1 MSRRGHADE
10 RCARPHGRIAPA
22 ARGAGRVR
30 GGFRRGVRAAAVL
43 VALCL
48 AGCAHGRGDTLVFW
62 TFGPEGDAVTKL
74 LPDFERTHPDIHVEV
89 QQLPLSAAHQK
100 LLTAIA
106 GGTAPDMA
114 QLGNT
119 WLPEMVALHA
129 LAPLQQRVAASAAVV
144 PADYF
149 ASIWATNVNGGQL
162 YGIPWYVDTRL
173 LFYRSDLLKQAGFDA
188 PPRDWAE
195 WRRMLAALSHPA
207 RKVYGILLP
216 TNEYEQLLSL
226 ALQQPDP
233 LLRDDDSRGNFE
245 SAGFKRALGFYVDTF
260 RLRQAPVVTNV
271 EVGNPWEEFGRGVYA
286 FYFSG
291 PWNVAEF
298 RKRLPASEQGDWA
311 TAPLPG
317 PDGPGAGLAGG
328 ASLVVFR
335 ASKHQRAAWALVEYL
350 SQPQVQQRFY
360 RLTGDMPPR
369 RSSWDS
375 PLLQDDAAMHAFR
388 DQLERVKPTPA
399 VPEWER
405 IAVMMQQV
413 AARAVAGELTVDQ
426 AAAEMDRQADIIL
439 AKRRSLLDGAEA
451 KR

>member
-1 MSRRGHADE
+1 MKLRAGHVAWW
-10 RCARPHGRIAPA
+10 RWLSIAA
-22 ARGAGRVR
+22 
-30 GGFRRGVRAAAVL
+30 
-43 VALCL
+43 ALCL
-48 AGCAHGRGDTLVFW
+48 AACSGRRDDALVFW
-62 TFGPEGDAVTKL
+62 TFGPEDDAVTRL

-129 LAPLQQRVAASAAVV
+129 LAPLQRRVAASSTVMAS
-144 PADYF
+144 DYF
-149 ASIWATNVNGGQL
+149 ASIWATNLSNGQL

-233 LLRDDDSRGNFE
+233 LLRDDDTRGNFE
-245 SAGFKRALGFYVDTF
+245 SPGFRRALGFYVDTF
-260 RLRQAPVVTNV
+260 RLRQAPDVTNV
-271 EVGNPWEEFGRGVYA
+271 EVSDPWDEFGRGVYA
-286 FYFSG
+286 FYLSG

-298 RKRLPASEQGDWA
+298 RKRLPANEQGDWA

-317 PDGPGAGLAGG
+317 PEGPGAGLAGG

-335 ASKHQRAAWALVEYL
+335 ASKHRHEAWALIEYL
-350 SQPQVQQRFY
+350 SQPRVQQRFY

-369 RSSWDS
+369 RSSWNS
-375 PLLQDDAAMHAFR
+375 PLLQHDPAMQAFR

-426 AAAEMDRQADIIL
+426 AAAEMDRRADAIL
-439 AKRRSLLDGAEA
+439 AKRRALLGRQASS
-451 KR
+451 R

>member
-1 MSRRGHADE
+1 ML
-10 RCARPHGRIAPA
+10 A
-22 ARGAGRVR
+22 A
-30 GGFRRGVRAAAVL
+30 L
-43 VALCL
+43 LCL
-48 AGCAHGRGDTLVFW
+48 AACAHRRDDTLVFW
-62 TFGPEGDAVTKL
+62 TFGPEGEAVAKL
-74 LPDFERTHPDIHVEV
+74 LPDFERTHPGIRVEV

-106 GGTAPDMA
+106 GNTAPDMA

-129 LAPLQQRVAASAAVV
+129 LAPLQRRVAASTTVTAS
-144 PADYF
+144 DYF
-149 ASIWATNVNGGQL
+149 ASIWATNVSDGQL

-173 LFYRSDLLKQAGFDA
+173 LFYRSDLLRQAGFDA

-233 LLRDDDSRGNFE
+233 LLRDDDTRGNFQ

-260 RLRQAPVVTNV
+260 RLQQAPDVTNV
-271 EVGNPWEEFGRGVYA
+271 EVSDPWDEFGRGVYA
-286 FYFSG
+286 FYLSG
-291 PWNVAEF
+291 PWNIAEF
-298 RKRLPASEQGDWA
+298 RKRLPASEQADWA

-317 PDGPGAGLAGG
+317 PNGPGAGLAGG

-335 ASKHQRAAWALVEYL
+335 TSRHQRAAWALIEYL
-350 SQPQVQQRFY
+350 AQPRVQQRFY
-360 RLTGDMPPR
+360 QLTGDMPPR
-369 RSSWDS
+369 RASWDS
-375 PLLQDDAAMHAFR
+375 PLLQDDAAMRAFR
-388 DQLERVKPTPA
+388 NQLERVKPTPA

-426 AAAEMDRQADIIL
+426 ATAEMDRRADDML
-439 AKRRSLLDGAEA
+439 AKRRALLGKAEA

>member
-1 MSRRGHADE
+1 MSAW
-10 RCARPHGRIAPA
+10 
-22 ARGAGRVR
+22 R
-30 GGFRRGVRAAAVL
+30 GGFRQKAC
-43 VALCL
+43 VAMIFVTLCL
-48 AGCAHGRGDTLVFW
+48 AGCTARHADALVFW
-62 TFGPEGDAVTKL
+62 TFGPEGEAVAQL

-106 GGTAPDMA
+106 GNTTPDMA

-119 WLPEMVALHA
+119 WLPELVALHA
-129 LAPLQQRVAASAAVV
+129 LAPLQQRVAASTAVA
-144 PADYF
+144 PPDYF
-149 ASIWATNVNGGQL
+149 ASIWATNVSDGQL

-188 PPRDWAE
+188 PPRDWVQ
-195 WRRMLAALSHPA
+195 WRRMLAALSHPG

-233 LLRDDDSRGNFE
+233 LLRDGDRYGNFE
-245 SAGFKRALGFYVDTF
+245 SAGFKRALTFYLDTF

-271 EVGNPWEEFGRGVYA
+271 EVSNPWEEFGRGTYA
-286 FYFSG
+286 FYLSG
-291 PWNVAEF
+291 PWNIGEF
-298 RKRLPASEQGDWA
+298 RKRLPAAEQADWS

-335 ASKHQRAAWALVEYL
+335 ASKRQRAAWALIEYL
-350 SQPQVQQRFY
+350 SQPEVQQRFY

-369 RSSWDS
+369 RSSWNS
-375 PLLQDDAAMHAFR
+375 PLLRDDAQARAFR

-426 AAAEMDRQADIIL
+426 AAAEMDRQADRIL
-439 AKRRSLLDGAEA
+439 AKRRWLLDRAET

>member
-1 MSRRGHADE
+1 MSAW
-10 RCARPHGRIAPA
+10 
-22 ARGAGRVR
+22 R
-30 GGFRRGVRAAAVL
+30 GGFRQKAC
-43 VALCL
+43 VAMIFVTLCL
-48 AGCAHGRGDTLVFW
+48 AGCTARHADALVFW
-62 TFGPEGDAVTKL
+62 TFGPEGEAVAQL

-106 GGTAPDMA
+106 GNTTPDMA

-119 WLPEMVALHA
+119 WLPELVALHA
-129 LAPLQQRVAASAAVV
+129 LAPLQQRVAASTAVA
-144 PADYF
+144 PPDYF
-149 ASIWATNVNGGQL
+149 ASIWATNVSDGQL

-188 PPRDWAE
+188 PPRDWVQ
-195 WRRMLAALSHPA
+195 WRRMLAALSHPG

-226 ALQQPDP
+226 ALQQPGP
-233 LLRDDDSRGNFE
+233 LLRDGDRYGNFE
-245 SAGFKRALGFYVDTF
+245 SAGFKRALTFYVDTF

-271 EVGNPWEEFGRGVYA
+271 EVSNPWEEFGRGTYA
-286 FYFSG
+286 FYLSG
-291 PWNVAEF
+291 PWNIGEF
-298 RKRLPASEQGDWA
+298 RKRLPAAEQADWS

-335 ASKHQRAAWALVEYL
+335 ASKRQRAAWALIEYL
-350 SQPQVQQRFY
+350 SQPGVQQRFY

-369 RSSWDS
+369 RSSWNS
-375 PLLQDDAAMHAFR
+375 PLLRDDAQARAFR

-426 AAAEMDRQADIIL
+426 AAAEMDRQADRIL
-439 AKRRSLLDGAEA
+439 AKRRWLLDRAET

>member
-1 MSRRGHADE
+1 M
-10 RCARPHGRIAPA
+10 
-22 ARGAGRVR
+22 
-30 GGFRRGVRAAAVL
+30 RAAAVL

-62 TFGPEGDAVTKL
+62 TFGPEGDAVVKL
-74 LPDFERTHPDIHVEV
+74 LPEFERAHPEIRVEV

-106 GGTAPDMA
+106 GDTAPDMA

-149 ASIWATNVNGGQL
+149 ASIWATNLSGGKL

-173 LFYRSDLLKQAGFDA
+173 LFYRSDLLKRAGFDA

-233 LLRDDDSRGNFE
+233 LLRDDDTRGNFK
-245 SAGFKRALGFYVDTF
+245 SAGFRRALAFYVDTF
-260 RLRQAPVVTNV
+260 RLQQAPVVTNV

-298 RKRLPASEQGDWA
+298 HKRLPASEQGDWA

-335 ASKHQRAAWALVEYL
+335 ASKRQRAAWALVEYL
-350 SQPQVQQRFY
+350 SQPRVQQRFY
-360 RLTGDMPPR
+360 QLTGDMPPR

-413 AARAVAGELTVDQ
+413 AARAVAGELTVEQ
-426 AAAEMDRQADIIL
+426 AAAEMDRRADGIL
-439 AKRRSLLDGAEA
+439 AKRRSLLEA
-451 KR
+451 RR

>member
-1 MSRRGHADE
+1 MGTGARSWQRV
-10 RCARPHGRIAPA
+10 CAA
-22 ARGAGRVR
+22 
-30 GGFRRGVRAAAVL
+30 L
-43 VALCL
+43 VFAALCL
-48 AGCAHGRGDTLVFW
+48 AGCSTGRRHDTLVFW
-62 TFGPEGDAVTKL
+62 AFGAEGEAVARL
-74 LPDFERTHPDIHVEV
+74 LPDFERTHPGIHVEV

-106 GGTAPDMA
+106 GGTTPDMA

-119 WLPEMVALHA
+119 WLPELVALHA
-129 LAPLQQRVAASAAVV
+129 LAPLRQRVAASAGVA

-149 ASIWATNVNGGQL
+149 GSIWSTNVSDGEL
-162 YGIPWYVDTRL
+162 YGVPWYVDTRL
-173 LFYRSDLLKQAGFDA
+173 LFYRRDLLRRAGFDA
-188 PPRDWAE
+188 PPRDWAG
-195 WRRMLAALSHPA
+195 WRRMLAALSHPE

-226 ALQQPDP
+226 ALQQAAP
-233 LLRDDDSRGNFE
+233 LLRDGGRYGNFE
-245 SAGFKRALGFYVDTF
+245 SAGFKRALAFYVDTF
-260 RLRQAPVVTNV
+260 RLRQAPAVTNV
-271 EVGNPWEEFGRGVYA
+271 EVSNPWEEFGRGTYA
-286 FYFSG
+286 FYLSG
-291 PWNVAEF
+291 PWNIGEF
-298 RKRLPASEQGDWA
+298 RKRLPAAEQADWS

-335 ASKHQRAAWALVEYL
+335 ASRHQRQAWALIEYL
-350 SQPQVQQRFY
+350 SQPGVQQRFY
-360 RLTGDMPPR
+360 QLTGDIPPR

-375 PLLQDDAAMHAFR
+375 PLLQSDPALRAFR
-388 DQLERVKPTPA
+388 DQLERMKPAPA

-426 AAAEMDRQADIIL
+426 AAAEMDRQADRIL
-439 AKRRSLLDGAEA
+439 AKRRWLLDRAET

>member
-1 MSRRGHADE
+1 MGMGARRGAWL
-10 RCARPHGRIAPA
+10 RWVVI
-22 ARGAGRVR
+22 V
-30 GGFRRGVRAAAVL
+30 AV
-43 VALCL
+43 LCL
-48 AGCAHGRGDTLVFW
+48 AGCAGKRTDALVFW
-62 TFGPEGDAVTKL
+62 TFGPEGEAVAQL
-74 LPDFERTHPDIHVEV
+74 LPDFERTHPDIQVEV

-106 GGTAPDMA
+106 GGTTPDMA

-119 WLPEMVALHA
+119 WLPELVALHA
-129 LAPLQQRVAASAAVV
+129 LAPLQRHVTDSANVTSS
-144 PADYF
+144 DYF
-149 ASIWATNVNGGQL
+149 ASIWATNVSDGQL

-188 PPRDWAE
+188 PPRDWAG
-195 WRRMLAALSHPA
+195 WRRMLAALSHPE

-233 LLRDDDSRGNFE
+233 LLRDGDRYGNFE
-245 SAGFKRALGFYVDTF
+245 SAGFKRALTFYVDTF

-271 EVGNPWEEFGRGVYA
+271 EVSNPWEEFGRGTYA
-286 FYFSG
+286 FYLSG
-291 PWNVAEF
+291 PWNIGEF
-298 RKRLPASEQGDWA
+298 RKRLPATEQADWS

-335 ASKHQRAAWALVEYL
+335 ASKRRRAAWALIEYL
-350 SQPQVQQRFY
+350 SQPEVQQRFY

-375 PLLQDDAAMHAFR
+375 PLLRDDVQARAFR

-426 AAAEMDRQADIIL
+426 AAAEMDRQADRIL
-439 AKRRSLLDGAEA
+439 AKRRWLLDRAEA

>member
-1 MSRRGHADE
+1 MGMGARHGAWRRWATV
-10 RCARPHGRIAPA
+10 A
-22 ARGAGRVR
+22 
-30 GGFRRGVRAAAVL
+30 

-48 AGCAHGRGDTLVFW
+48 AGCAGRHDDSLVFW
-62 TFGPEGDAVTKL
+62 TFGPEGEAVARL
-74 LPDFERTHPDIHVEV
+74 LPDFEQAHPDIRVEV

-119 WLPEMVALHA
+119 WLPELVALHA
-129 LAPLQQRVAASAAVV
+129 LAPLQQRVAGSTTVAA
-144 PADYF
+144 PDYF
-149 ASIWATNVNGGQL
+149 ASIWATNVSDGQL
-162 YGIPWYVDTRL
+162 YGIPWYADTRL
-173 LFYRSDLLKQAGFDA
+173 LFYRSDLLKQAGFAA

-195 WRRMLAALSHPA
+195 WRRMLAALSHPG

-233 LLRDDDSRGNFE
+233 LLRDDNRYGNFE
-245 SAGFKRALGFYVDTF
+245 SAGFRRALAFYVDTF
-260 RLRQAPVVTNV
+260 RLQQAPRVTNV
-271 EVGNPWEEFGRGVYA
+271 EVGNPWEEFGRGTYA
-286 FYFSG
+286 FYLSG
-291 PWNVAEF
+291 PWNIGEF
-298 RKRLPASEQGDWA
+298 RKRLPASEQGEWS

-335 ASKHQRAAWALVEYL
+335 ASKHQREAWTLIEYL
-350 SQPQVQQRFY
+350 SQPQVQRRFY
-360 RLTGDMPPR
+360 ELTGDLPPR

-375 PLLQDDAAMHAFR
+375 PLLRDDAQAHAFR
-388 DQLERVKPTPA
+388 EQLERVKCTPA

-405 IAVMMQQV
+405 IADMMQQL

-426 AAAEMDRQADIIL
+426 ATAEMDRQADRIL
-439 AKRRSLLDGAEA
+439 AKRRSLLDRAEA

>member
-1 MSRRGHADE
+1 MATL
-10 RCARPHGRIAPA
+10 A
-22 ARGAGRVR
+22 AT
-30 GGFRRGVRAAAVL
+30 
-43 VALCL
+43 LCL
-48 AGCAHGRGDTLVFW
+48 AGCTGRHDDTLVFW
-62 TFGPEGDAVTKL
+62 TFGPEGEAVARL
-74 LPDFERTHPDIHVEV
+74 LPDFERAHPDISVEV

-119 WLPEMVALHA
+119 WLSEMVELDA
-129 LAPLQQRVAASAAVV
+129 LAPLQRRVAGSTAVAS
-144 PADYF
+144 PDYF
-149 ASIWATNVNGGQL
+149 ASIWATNVIDGKL

-195 WRRMLAALSHPA
+195 WRRMLAALSHPEH
-207 RKVYGILLP
+207 KVYGILLP

-233 LLRDDDSRGNFE
+233 LLRDHDSRGNFE
-245 SAGFKRALGFYVDTF
+245 SAGFRRALAFYVDTF
-260 RLRQAPVVTNV
+260 RLQQAPVVTNV

-286 FYFSG
+286 FYLSG

-298 RKRLPASEQGDWA
+298 RKRLPANEQDDWA

-328 ASLVVFR
+328 ASLVLFR
-335 ASKHQRAAWALVEYL
+335 ASKHQRAAWTLVEYL
-350 SQPQVQQRFY
+350 SQPGVQQRFY
-360 RLTGDMPPR
+360 QLTGDMPPR

-375 PLLQDDAAMHAFR
+375 PLLRNDVAMHAFR

-426 AAAEMDRQADIIL
+426 AAAKMDRQADRIL
-439 AKRRSLLDGAEA
+439 AKRRSLLEA
-451 KR
+451 RR

>member
-1 MSRRGHADE
+1 MASG
-10 RCARPHGRIAPA
+10 
-22 ARGAGRVR
+22 RGAWLRWVSIT
-30 GGFRRGVRAAAVL
+30 

-48 AGCAHGRGDTLVFW
+48 AGCGPRHGDTLVFW
-62 TFGPEGDAVTKL
+62 TFGPEGEAVASL
-74 LPDFERTHPDIHVEV
+74 LPDFERTHPGIHVEV

-106 GGTAPDMA
+106 GGTTPDMA

-119 WLPEMVALHA
+119 WLPELVELHA
-129 LAPLQQRVAASAAVV
+129 LAPLRQHVDATQTVVA
-144 PADYF
+144 PDYF
-149 ASIWATNVNGGQL
+149 TSIWATNISGGQL

-188 PPRDWAE
+188 PPRDWSE
-195 WRRMLAALSHPA
+195 WRRMLAALSHPE

-226 ALQQPDP
+226 ALQQPAP

-245 SAGFKRALGFYVDTF
+245 SAGFRRALAFYVDTF
-260 RLRQAPVVTNV
+260 RLQQAPAVTNV
-271 EVGNPWEEFGRGVYA
+271 EVGNPWDEFGRGVYA

-311 TAPLPG
+311 TASLPG

-335 ASKHQRAAWALVEYL
+335 ASKHQREAWALVEYL
-350 SQPQVQQRFY
+350 SQPKVQQRFY
-360 RLTGDMPPR
+360 QLTGDMPPR
-369 RSSWDS
+369 RSSWNS
-375 PLLQDDAAMHAFR
+375 PLLQNDAAMHAFR

-439 AKRRSLLDGAEA
+439 AKRRSLLEA
-451 KR
+451 RQ

>member
-1 MSRRGHADE
+1 MGIGATFWRKA
-10 RCARPHGRIAPA
+10 CAATLA
-22 ARGAGRVR
+22 A
-30 GGFRRGVRAAAVL
+30 
-43 VALCL
+43 ALCL
-48 AGCAHGRGDTLVFW
+48 AGCVHRHDDTLVFW
-62 TFGPEGDAVTKL
+62 TFGPEGEAVARL
-74 LPDFERTHPDIHVEV
+74 LPDFERAHPDIRVEV

-106 GGTAPDMA
+106 GGTTPDMA

-119 WLPEMVALHA
+119 WLPELVALHA
-129 LAPLQQRVAASAAVV
+129 LAPLQRQVAASRTVV
-144 PADYF
+144 SSDYF
-149 ASIWATNVNGGQL
+149 ASIWATNVSDGQL

-173 LFYRSDLLKQAGFDA
+173 LFYRSDLLKQAGFNA

-195 WRRMLAALSHPA
+195 WRRMLAALSHPG
-207 RKVYGILLP
+207 RKVYGVLLP

-233 LLRDDDSRGNFE
+233 LLRDGDRYGNFE
-245 SAGFKRALGFYVDTF
+245 SAGFKRALTFYVDTF
-260 RLRQAPVVTNV
+260 RLRQAPMATNV
-271 EVGNPWEEFGRGVYA
+271 EVSNPWEEFGRGTYA
-286 FYFSG
+286 FYLSG
-291 PWNVAEF
+291 PWNIGEF
-298 RKRLPASEQGDWA
+298 RKRLPAAEQADWS

-335 ASKHQRAAWALVEYL
+335 ASKRQRAAWALVEYL
-350 SQPQVQQRFY
+350 SQPEVQQRFY

-369 RSSWDS
+369 RSSWNS
-375 PLLQDDAAMHAFR
+375 PLLRDDAQARAFR
-388 DQLERVKPTPA
+388 EQLERVKPTPA

-426 AAAEMDRQADIIL
+426 ATAEMDREADRIL
-439 AKRRSLLDGAEA
+439 AKRRWLLDRAEA

>member
-1 MSRRGHADE
+1 MGMGARRGAWL
-10 RCARPHGRIAPA
+10 RWISI
-22 ARGAGRVR
+22 V
-30 GGFRRGVRAAAVL
+30 

-48 AGCAHGRGDTLVFW
+48 AGCAGKRGDILVFW
-62 TFGPEGDAVTKL
+62 TFGPEGEAVAQL
-74 LPDFERTHPDIHVEV
+74 LPDFERAHPDIQVEV

-106 GGTAPDMA
+106 GGTTPDMA

-119 WLPEMVALHA
+119 WLPELVALHA
-129 LAPLQQRVAASAAVV
+129 LAPLQRRVVASTVV
-144 PADYF
+144 TSSDYF
-149 ASIWATNVNGGQL
+149 ASIWATNVSDGQL

-195 WRRMLAALSHPA
+195 WRRMLAALSHSG

-233 LLRDDDSRGNFE
+233 LLRDGDRYGNFE
-245 SAGFKRALGFYVDTF
+245 SAGFKRALTFYVDTF

-271 EVGNPWEEFGRGVYA
+271 EVSNPWEEFGRGTYA
-286 FYFSG
+286 FYLSG
-291 PWNVAEF
+291 PWNIGEF
-298 RKRLPASEQGDWA
+298 RKRLPADRQADWS

-335 ASKHQRAAWALVEYL
+335 ASKRQRAAWTLIEYL
-350 SQPQVQQRFY
+350 SQPEVQQRFY

-369 RSSWDS
+369 RSSWNS
-375 PLLQDDAAMHAFR
+375 PLLRDDVQARAFR

-426 AAAEMDRQADIIL
+426 AAAEMDRQADRIL
-439 AKRRSLLDGAEA
+439 AKRRWLLDRAEA

>member
-22 ARGAGRVR
+22 ARGARRVR

-298 RKRLPASEQGDWA
+298 RKRLPAGEQGDWA

-328 ASLVVFR
+328 ASLVVVR
-335 ASKHQRAAWALVEYL
+335 ASKQQRAAWALVEYRAQ
-350 SQPQVQQRFY
+350 SQ
-360 RLTGDMPPR
+360 G
-369 RSSWDS
+369 
-375 PLLQDDAAMHAFR
+375 
-388 DQLERVKPTPA
+388 
-399 VPEWER
+399 
-405 IAVMMQQV
+405 
-413 AARAVAGELTVDQ
+413 
-426 AAAEMDRQADIIL
+426 
-439 AKRRSLLDGAEA
+439 
-451 KR
+451 

>member
-1 MSRRGHADE
+1 MWRRWAS
-10 RCARPHGRIAPA
+10 I
-22 ARGAGRVR
+22 V
-30 GGFRRGVRAAAVL
+30 
-43 VALCL
+43 VALCV
-48 AGCAHGRGDTLVFW
+48 AGCARKQDDTLVLW
-62 TFGPEGDAVTKL
+62 TFGPEGEAVGSL
-74 LPDFERTHPDIHVEV
+74 LPDFERAHPDIHVEV

-106 GGTAPDMA
+106 GDTTPDMA

-119 WLPEMVALHA
+119 WLPEMVTLHA
-129 LAPLQQRVAASAAVV
+129 LAPLQQRVAGSAAVA

-149 ASIWATNVNGGQL
+149 ASIWTTNLSDGRL

-195 WRRMLAALSHPA
+195 WRRMLAALSHPE

-233 LLRDDDSRGNFE
+233 LLRDGDSRGNFE
-245 SAGFKRALGFYVDTF
+245 SAGFKRALAFYVDTF
-260 RLRQAPVVTNV
+260 RLQQAPVVTNV
-271 EVGNPWEEFGRGVYA
+271 EVSDPWDEFGRGVYA

-298 RKRLPASEQGDWA
+298 RKRLPADEQGDWA

-317 PDGPGAGLAGG
+317 PDGPGAGFAGG

-335 ASKHQRAAWALVEYL
+335 ASKHQRAAWALIEYL

-360 RLTGDMPPR
+360 QLTGDMPPR

-375 PLLQDDAAMHAFR
+375 PLLQNDAAMHAFR

-426 AAAEMDRQADIIL
+426 AAAEMDRQADRIL
-439 AKRRSLLDGAEA
+439 AKRRSLQEA
-451 KR
+451 RR

>member
-1 MSRRGHADE
+1 MGQ
-10 RCARPHGRIAPA
+10 
-22 ARGAGRVR
+22 
-30 GGFRRGVRAAAVL
+30 GGFRRWMRMATVLAV
-43 VALCL
+43 LCL
-48 AGCAHGRGDTLVFW
+48 AACTGKRDDTLVFW
-62 TFGPEGDAVTKL
+62 TFGPEGEAVAKL
-74 LPDFERTHPDIHVEV
+74 LPDFERAHPDIRVEV

-106 GGTAPDMA
+106 GGTRPDMA
-114 QLGNT
+114 QLGNS
-119 WLPEMVALHA
+119 WLPEMVALRA
-129 LAPLQQRVAASAAVV
+129 LAPLQERVAASAAVA
-144 PADYF
+144 PSDYF
-149 ASIWATNVNGGQL
+149 ASIWATNVSDGAL

-195 WRRMLAALSHPA
+195 WRRMLAALSDPA

-233 LLRDDDSRGNFE
+233 LLRDDDSRGNFA
-245 SAGFKRALGFYVDTF
+245 SPGFRRALQFYLDTF
-260 RLRQAPVVTNV
+260 RLRQAPAVTNV
-271 EVGNPWEEFGRGVYA
+271 EVGNPWAEFGKGVYA
-286 FYFSG
+286 FYLSG
-291 PWNVAEF
+291 PWNIGEF
-298 RKRLPASEQGDWA
+298 RKRLPAAEQGNWS

-335 ASKHQRAAWALVEYL
+335 ASRHQRAAWALIEYL

-360 RLTGDMPPR
+360 RLTGNMPPR
-369 RSSWDS
+369 RSSWDG
-375 PLLQDDAAMHAFR
+375 PLLQNDAAMRAFR

-399 VPEWER
+399 IPEWER

-413 AARAVAGELTVDQ
+413 AARAVAGGLTVDQ
-426 AAAEMDRQADIIL
+426 ATAEMDRQADAIL
-439 AKRRSLLDGAEA
+439 AKRRWMLDRAEA
-451 KR
+451 RR

>member
-1 MSRRGHADE
+1 MGMGARRSAW
-10 RCARPHGRIAPA
+10 
-22 ARGAGRVR
+22 
-30 GGFRRGVRAAAVL
+30 RRWASIVA
-43 VALCL
+43 ALCL
-48 AGCAHGRGDTLVFW
+48 AGCAGRRGDTLVFW
-62 TFGPEGDAVTKL
+62 TFGPEGEAVAGL
-74 LPDFERTHPDIHVEV
+74 LPDFERAHPDIRVEV

-106 GGTAPDMA
+106 GGTTPDMA

-129 LAPLQQRVAASAAVV
+129 LAPLQQRVAASTAVA
-144 PADYF
+144 PPDYF
-149 ASIWATNVNGGQL
+149 ASIWATNVSAGQL

-195 WRRMLAALSHPA
+195 WRRMLAALSHPE

-233 LLRDDDSRGNFE
+233 LLRDGDSRGNFE
-245 SAGFKRALGFYVDTF
+245 SAGFRRALAFYVDTF
-260 RLRQAPVVTNV
+260 RQRQAPMVTNV
-271 EVGNPWEEFGRGVYA
+271 EVGNPWGEFGRGVYA

-291 PWNVAEF
+291 PWNVGEF
-298 RKRLPASEQGDWA
+298 RKRLPAAEQDDWA

-335 ASKHQRAAWALVEYL
+335 ASPHQRAAWTLVEYL

-375 PLLQDDAAMHAFR
+375 PLLRNDAAMHAFR

-426 AAAEMDRQADIIL
+426 AAAEMDRQADSIL
-439 AKRRSLLDGAEA
+439 AKRRWLLKHAEA
-451 KR
+451 RR